1 MSSII
6 QTAERSSH
14 LDPSENVIF
23 QRHLVAYKEAS
34 KLISGTVLEIGSGE
48 GYGVAELSKNSQK
61 YIAIDK
67 YDSPIDEE
75 LKRNN
80 NIEFFEMNV
89 PPLDFSANT
98 FDFVVTF
105 QVIEHINDDKNF
117 IKEIHRVLK
126 PGGKLILT
134 TPNRLMSLSRNPW
147 HVREYSPIEMREI
160 LNNSFN
166 NINIKGVFG
175 NEKVMKYYNE
185 NKKSVDK
192 IRRFDLLNLEKNLP
206 RWMLQIPYDILNRLN
221 RHKLQDFDER
231 LVEEIKYT
239 DYIIKSVD
247 KYCLDY
253 FCVATKE

>member
-1 MSSII
+1 M
-6 QTAERSSH
+6 ERLWCYWS
-14 LDPSENVIF
+14 
-23 QRHLVAYKEAS
+23 QRILKIYR
-34 KLISGTVLEIGSGE
+34 
-48 GYGVAELSKNSQK
+48 YRQ
-61 YIAIDK
+61 

-89 PPLDFSANT
+89 PPLDFEANT
-98 FDFVVTF
+98 IDFVVTF
-105 QVIEHINDDKNF
+105 QVIEHINDDKKF

-160 LNNSFN
+160 LNYSFN

-185 NKKSVDK
+185 NKNSEKILKENHKQIFLKMKS
-192 IRRFDLLNLEKNLP
+192 
-206 RWMLQIPYDILNRLN
+206 
-221 RHKLQDFDER
+221 
-231 LVEEIKYT
+231 
-239 DYIIKSVD
+239 
-247 KYCLDY
+247 
-253 FCVATKE
+253 

>member
-1 MSSII
+1 MHIK
-6 QTAERSSH
+6 R
-14 LDPSENVIF
+14 L
-23 QRHLVAYKEAS
+23 S

-48 GYGVAELSKNSQK
+48 GYVLWFPKEFSKIYRS
-61 YIAIDK
+61 IDK

-89 PPLDFSANT
+89 PPLDFASNT
-98 FDFVVTF
+98 IDFVVTF

-175 NEKVMKYYNE
+175 NEKVMKY
-185 NKKSVDK
+185 
-192 IRRFDLLNLEKNLP
+192 
-206 RWMLQIPYDILNRLN
+206 
-221 RHKLQDFDER
+221 
-231 LVEEIKYT
+231 
-239 DYIIKSVD
+239 
-247 KYCLDY
+247 
-253 FCVATKE
+253 